1 MDGRANP
8 LMDQKAAVIFGMVS
22 VATSPTTAGCS
33 EVQCICSYSY
43 SVVVDC
49 SVVVVAVIVQL
60 MLLKL

>member
-8 LMDQKAAVIFGMVS
+8 LMDLKVVVIFGVVA

-49 SVVVVAVIVQL
+49 SVVVVAVIV
-60 MLLKL
+60 